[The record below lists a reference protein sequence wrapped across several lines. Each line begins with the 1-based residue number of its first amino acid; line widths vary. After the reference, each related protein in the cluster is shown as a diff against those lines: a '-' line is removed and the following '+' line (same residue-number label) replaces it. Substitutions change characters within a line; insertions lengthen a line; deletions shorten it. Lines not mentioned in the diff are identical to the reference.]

1 MSDRYP
7 LIANSETNRIEE
19 LASGDNL
26 NLDNSGIVGASTIT
40 AEKFVVIWKVRHN
53 LLMH

>member
-26 NLDNSGIVGASTIT
+26 NLDNTLAQVYVPDWFCG
-40 AEKFVVIWKVRHN
+40 R
-53 LLMH
+53 